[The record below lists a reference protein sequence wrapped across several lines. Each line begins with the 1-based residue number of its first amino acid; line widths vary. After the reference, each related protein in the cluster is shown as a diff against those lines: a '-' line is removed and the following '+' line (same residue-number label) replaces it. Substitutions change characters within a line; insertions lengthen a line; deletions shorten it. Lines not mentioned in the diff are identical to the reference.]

1 MATTRNE
8 RRRRWFLRTW
18 AASGWVAKWR
28 AAVWA
33 TEEAAP
39 WPIVDASPRSR
50 RWAKFATHV
59 RVPSGVRLEVRHRHT
74 VVSINVPLTDPYLL
88 IGNHSACGL
97 RLDGLPHGEIQYAL
111 CWLNGELYGV
121 DLRLNAAEGTDAELQ
136 DGWWSDND
144 VLRLGE
150 YTLRVRGLPGVPA
163 RMLPIDDQAVL
174 SLHLESAE
182 GRQEQNLSRWLTIIG
197 RAPDCGVVI
206 RETGVAPRQAA
217 LIRTPV
223 SLWLVNL
230 SEGTPPRIDHH
241 LADWSLL
248 DPHDEFTFGPTRCHA
263 VITWPEN
270 FDGAGSET
278 WTATEQNAEHPASFA
293 DLPVELHSVSRPQDS
308 LP

>member
-18 AASGWVAKWR
+18 AASGWLAKWR

-39 WPIVDASPRSR
+39 WPTVDLSPRSR
-50 RWAKFATHV
+50 RWGKFATDV
-59 RVPSGVRLEVRHRHT
+59 RVPGDVRLEVRRRHT
-74 VVSINVPLTDPYLL
+74 AVSVTVPLTDPYLL
-88 IGNHSACGL
+88 IGNHPACGL
-97 RLDGLPHGEIQYAL
+97 QLDGLPPGEIQYAL

-121 DLRLNAAEGTDAELQ
+121 DLRINSAQGTDVPLQ

-144 VLRLGE
+144 VLQLGE
-150 YTLRVRGLPGVPA
+150 HTLQVRGLPGLPA
-163 RMLPIDDQAVL
+163 RMLPIDDHAVL

-182 GRQEQNLSRWLTIIG
+182 ARQERHLTRWLTILG

-223 SLWLVNL
+223 SLWLINL

-241 LADWSLL
+241 LMDWTLL
-248 DPHDEFTFGPTRCHA
+248 DPHDEFTFGPLRCHA

-270 FDGAGSET
+270 FDGAAPET
-278 WTATEQNAEHPASFA
+278 VTTTDFITNSPA
-293 DLPVELHSVSRPQDS
+293 ELHGVSRP
-308 LP
+308 